1 MKKTYG
7 VCFGMLAMGLAVLGA
22 PVSRAQSRMAAGE
35 AASVTTEATTPA
47 AVTPATTTPAAA
59 SPSDLDRRIEALE
72 TELLEL
78 KTELET
84 KKAADSAPAA
94 VPEVVATPAAQDAAK
109 PADKVTV
116 ASLFGPTSV
125 SGFIDAYYLWNSDH
139 PVTFGLDTFG
149 GSSTSAVGACSF
161 DCRGKTI
168 SLNMI
173 ELILDKAPDA
183 TAGVAGRI
191 GYHFAAGYGDTQVAI
206 NNAQFLASG
215 AVNTFAPGGP
225 GSLAGFDQYV
235 KEAYMSYLVPVGKGL
250 QVDVGKFVTPL
261 GAEVIESKDNWNYSR
276 GLLFNYAIP
285 LNHFGARAKYTFNDK
300 FNLTGYFVNGFNN
313 VVDNNSGKTY
323 GVSVGWNPTKKNA
336 VVLNYFAG
344 PEMPTGSYGFTSS
357 ADTSL
362 VNVNNFWRQTWDLVY
377 MYNLTSKLTFMMNY
391 DYVHGDRLS
400 LNGATPRA
408 LSSPVYYTGGAGY
421 LKYAFDDKNYVAA
434 RYEYFYD
441 RDNFTG
447 IGFGNSLHPQHAH
460 IQEFTA
466 TYQRTL
472 ASYLLSRIEYRRDMT
487 GDPFFQ
493 LSSFNPLVKQQS
505 TITFSMILLFDSRNA
520 K

>member
-1 MKKTYG
+1 
-7 VCFGMLAMGLAVLGA
+7 MLAMGLAVLGA
-22 PVSRAQSRMAAGE
+22 PASWAQSRMAAGE
-35 AASVTTEATTPA
+35 AASASETSTTSESATPA
-47 AVTPATTTPAAA
+47 AS

-72 TELLEL
+72 SELLEL
-78 KTELET
+78 KTELES
-84 KKAADSAPAA
+84 KKAADVAPAA
-94 VPEVVATPAAQDAAK
+94 VPEVVATPAAQDAGK
-109 PADKVTV
+109 PPEKTTI
-116 ASLFGPTSV
+116 ASLLGPTSL
-125 SGFIDAYYLWNSDH
+125 SGFVDVYYNWNSNH
-139 PVTFGLDTFG
+139 PSNNNIL
-149 GSSTSAVGACSF
+149 ACSF
-161 DCRGKTI
+161 DCRSQSM

-183 TAGVAGRI
+183 TAGLAGRT
-191 GYHFAAGYGDTQVAI
+191 GYHFAAGYGDTEVAI
-206 NNAQFLASG
+206 NNAEFAASG
-215 AVNTFAPGGP
+215 PVNPGFDGGKGGP
-225 GSLAGFDQYV
+225 GTFPGFDQYV
-235 KEAYMSYLVPVGKGL
+235 KEAYFSYLVPVGSGL

-285 LNHFGARAKYTFNDK
+285 LNHFGARAKYTFNPK

-323 GVSVGWNPTKKNA
+323 GVSVGWTPTKKNS
-336 VVLNYFAG
+336 VTLNYFAG
-344 PEMPTGSYGFTSS
+344 PEMSTGSYGYTSS
-357 ADTSL
+357 AETTL

-391 DYVHGDRLS
+391 DYVHGDRLILGCS
-400 LNGATPRA
+400 TTSESCYPYN
-408 LSSPVYYTGGAGY
+408 LSSPTYFTGGAGY

-441 RDNFTG
+441 RDSFSG
-447 IGFGNSLHPQHAH
+447 IGSGNGAHPQHAH

-472 ASYLLSRIEYRRDMT
+472 ASYLLARFEYRRDMT

-493 LSSFNPLVKQQS
+493 LANYSPLVKQQS
-505 TITFSMILLFDSRNA
+505 IVTFGMIFLFDSRNA

>member
-1 MKKTYG
+1 
-7 VCFGMLAMGLAVLGA
+7 
-22 PVSRAQSRMAAGE
+22 
-35 AASVTTEATTPA
+35 
-47 AVTPATTTPAAA
+47 
-59 SPSDLDRRIEALE
+59 
-72 TELLEL
+72 
-78 KTELET
+78 
-84 KKAADSAPAA
+84 
-94 VPEVVATPAAQDAAK
+94 
-109 PADKVTV
+109 
-116 ASLFGPTSV
+116 
-125 SGFIDAYYLWNSDH
+125 
-139 PVTFGLDTFG
+139 
-149 GSSTSAVGACSF
+149 
-161 DCRGKTI
+161 
-168 SLNMI
+168 
-173 ELILDKAPDA
+173 
-183 TAGVAGRI
+183 
-191 GYHFAAGYGDTQVAI
+191 
-206 NNAQFLASG
+206 
-215 AVNTFAPGGP
+215 
-225 GSLAGFDQYV
+225 V
-235 KEAYMSYLVPVGKGL
+235 KEAYLSYLVPVGKGL

-336 VVLNYFAG
+336 VTLNYFAG
-344 PEMPTGSYGFTSS
+344 PEMPTGFYGFTTN
-357 ADTSL
+357 ADTTL

-377 MYNLTSKLTFMMNY
+377 MYNLTSKLTFMANY
-391 DYVHGDRLS
+391 DYVHGDRLLIPCECS
-400 LNGATPRA
+400 NPLP
-408 LSSPVYYTGGAGY
+408 LSSPVYFTGGAGY
-421 LKYAFDDKNYVAA
+421 LKYAFNDKNYVAA

-447 IGFGNSLHPQHAH
+447 IGNGGGSHPQHAH

-472 ASYLLSRIEYRRDMT
+472 ASYLLSRFEYRRDMT

>member
-1 MKKTYG
+1 MKKKYG

-22 PVSRAQSRMAAGE
+22 PASWAQSRMAAGE
-35 AASVTTEATTPA
+35 AASASETSTTSESA
-47 AVTPATTTPAAA
+47 TPAAA

-78 KTELET
+78 KTELES

-109 PADKVTV
+109 PPDKITV

-139 PVTFGLDTFG
+139 PITNGLD
-149 GSSTSAVGACSF
+149 SSSPSTSVVGACAF

-183 TAGVAGRI
+183 TAGEAGRI
-191 GYHFAAGYGDTQVAI
+191 GYHFSVGYGDTQVAI
-206 NNAQFLASG
+206 NNAQFVSSG
-215 AVNTFAPGGP
+215 VVNTLFSNSPGNM
-225 GSLAGFDQYV
+225 AGFDQYV

-285 LNHFGARAKYTFNDK
+285 LNHFGARAKYTFSDK

-336 VVLNYFAG
+336 VTLNYFAG
-344 PEMPTGSYGFTSS
+344 PEEPTGSYGFTTN
-357 ADTSL
+357 ADTTL

-391 DYVHGDRLS
+391 DYVHGDRMKILCECS
-400 LNGATPRA
+400 NPIP

-447 IGFGNSLHPQHAH
+447 IGSGNSVHPQHAH

>member
-1 MKKTYG
+1 
-7 VCFGMLAMGLAVLGA
+7 MLAMGLAVLGA
-22 PVSRAQSRMAAGE
+22 PASRAAGE
-35 AASVTTEATTPA
+35 T
-47 AVTPATTTPAAA
+47 A
-59 SPSDLDRRIEALE
+59 SPSETSTATAASAPAASSPADLDRRIDALE

-78 KTELET
+78 RTELAA
-84 KKAADSAPAA
+84 KKEAEAA
-94 VPEVVATPAAQDAAK
+94 ATPAVTAVQAAA
-109 PADKVTV
+109 PAGAAAAPEKTTI
-116 ASLFGPTSV
+116 ASLLGPTSL
-125 SGFIDAYYLWNSDH
+125 SGFVDAYYLWNSNH
-139 PVTFGLDTFG
+139 PLGN
-149 GSSTSAVGACSF
+149 AVGACSF
-161 DCRGKTI
+161 DCRGQSM

-183 TAGVAGRI
+183 TAGLAGRT
-191 GYHFAAGYGDTQVAI
+191 GYHFSAGYGDTQTAI
-206 NNAQFLASG
+206 NAAEVTSS
-215 AVNTFAPGGP
+215 GP
-225 GSLAGFDQYV
+225 GANSLGFDQYV
-235 KEAYMSYLVPVGKGL
+235 KEAYFSYLVPVGKGL

-300 FNLTGYFVNGFNN
+300 YNLTGYFVNGFNN

-323 GVSVGWNPTKKNA
+323 GVSFGWNPDKKNA
-336 VVLNYFAG
+336 ITLNYFAG
-344 PEMPTGSYGFTSS
+344 PETPTLTFGVPSFGYTT
-357 ADTSL
+357 AAQTTP

-391 DYVHGDRLS
+391 DYVHGDRLLIPCECS
-400 LNGATPRA
+400 SPLP

-421 LKYAFDDKNYVAA
+421 LKYAPDANDYLAA

-447 IGFGNSLHPQHAH
+447 IGNGNSLHPQHAH

-472 ASYLLSRIEYRRDMT
+472 ASYLLARLEYRRDMT
-487 GDPFFQ
+487 GNPFFL
-493 LSSFNPLVKQQS
+493 LSHFGPGVKQQS
-505 TITFSMILLFDSRNA
+505 TLTFGMILLFDSRNA